1 MHAFNAPLELIGV
14 NPFVQ
19 LPAEVLATIFA
30 RAGRSN
36 GPIRVCGEVN
46 GRPYR
51 QTLVRYAGLWR
62 LYINLSM
69 LDQSPRRIGE
79 MVAVT
84 IDFDPVGPPL
94 PICPALLQAL
104 AETPEAKQVFERLAP
119 SRQLEIVRYLAQ
131 LKAEATLTRNI
142 DRAIGFLLGKNRFV
156 GRDRP

>member
-1 MHAFNAPLELIGV
+1 MPDFTASLELIGV

-19 LPAEVLATIFA
+19 VPAEILAGICTQ
-30 RAGRSN
+30 AGRSK

-62 LYINLSM
+62 LYINLAM

-79 MVAVT
+79 ELFVT
-84 IDFDPVGPPL
+84 IDFDPVAPIL
-94 PICPALLQAL
+94 PTCPALAQAL
-104 AETPEAKQVFERLAP
+104 AETPEAREVFEGLPP
-119 SRQLEIVRYLAQ
+119 SRQLEIVRYLAR
-131 LKAEATLTRNI
+131 LKAEATLARNV